1 MKREILEVL
10 YQKAE
15 AQCHTNEAWVF
26 EEKFAKQVVIET
38 IVVMASACYTQGL
51 QAAITKTCEHFG
63 ITND

>member
-1 MKREILEVL
+1 MNDRIKERMVEAGFIAPLFVDRAEKLAELIVL
-10 YQKAE
+10 
-15 AQCHTNEAWVF
+15 
-26 EEKFAKQVVIET
+26 ET

>member
-15 AQCHTNEAWVF
+15 AQCRTNEAWVF
-26 EEKFAKQVVIET
+26 EEKFAELIVLET
-38 IVVMASACYTQGL
+38 IVVMASACYAQGP

-63 ITND
+63 V